1 MCWTVGAAALK
12 GRRKVAHLSAWKR
25 SSNCTQTQQVSF
37 WLLCI
42 EFNCLPSHLNYSCGI
57 LFLAGWRWI
66 AFHRRNDLRRCLKT
80 DTRVVRPHLG
90 DDYVVLHTQGESW
103 WMAPRMSFL
112 FWGWNSSRWR
122 NFFFGNESTVM
133 AIHTHPDPVT
143 WETTDRLCSR
153 TSIFFSLF
161 SYSARCMCRLVSCV
175 CLLGN
180 VYNNNKFTVY
190 KNEKKKRVE
199 KKRVKKPNKN
209 IWMNAHFWVERTTKQ
224 HYTLWSLFYFLFF
237 FFCLFPCGPSYF

>member
-103 WMAPRMSFL
+103 WMAPDVVFL
-112 FWGWNSSRWR
+112 FGGEILLVGETFFLEMSQQSWPYTHILIRWR
-122 NFFFGNESTVM
+122 ERQLI
-133 AIHTHPDPVT
+133 ACAAA
-143 WETTDRLCSR
+143 RLS
-153 TSIFFSLF
+153 SFPFF

-190 KNEKKKRVE
+190 KNEKRRGLKRRE
-199 KKRVKKPNKN
+199 
-209 IWMNAHFWVERTTKQ
+209 
-224 HYTLWSLFYFLFF
+224 
-237 FFCLFPCGPSYF
+237 